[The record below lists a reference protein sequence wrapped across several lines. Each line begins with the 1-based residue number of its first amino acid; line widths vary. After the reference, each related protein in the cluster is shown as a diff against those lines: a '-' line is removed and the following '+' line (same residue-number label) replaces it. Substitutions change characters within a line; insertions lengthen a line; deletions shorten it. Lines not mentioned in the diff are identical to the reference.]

1 VEQLMM
7 RDVEKVVILGLA
19 RQGKAL
25 AHFFVEQGVDVTVS
39 DIREVAAL
47 QAEMEAL
54 DLPVTYVLG
63 EHPIALL
70 DDCDL
75 LCLSGGVPVDLPIV
89 KEARRRGIPLSNDA
103 QEFLK
108 RCPAPVL
115 GITGSAG
122 KTTTTSLVGEM
133 AREAGYTTWVG
144 GNIGN
149 PLLNDLGEIKADD
162 QVVMELS
169 SFQLELM
176 DVSPHV
182 AGVLNIT
189 PNHLD
194 RHGTMDAYIEA
205 KANIVTHQSDDDI
218 AVLGYDEPN
227 ARALAERTSAQV
239 RYFSGEQT
247 VTAGAYLDDETLV
260 LCRGGTCE
268 PVCTRE
274 EIPLRGPHNV
284 LNVLAAVALG
294 DAIDVPVAAMHRAIK
309 QFRGV
314 EHRLEEV
321 RRWHDVLWV
330 NDSIATAPERVLAAL
345 DSFDEPLVLL
355 AGGRDKD
362 LPWEEFA
369 RNVVQRVRVLIL
381 FGEAADLISGN
392 VRRIWEGVG
401 RMGALQEIVRGE
413 TLTRAVDAAAQRVQS
428 GDVVLLS
435 PGGTSFDAY
444 RDFAERGEHFRVL
457 VNALGKD
464 ETEKTTDET

>member
-1 VEQLMM
+1 
-7 RDVEKVVILGLA
+7 
-19 RQGKAL
+19 
-25 AHFFVEQGVDVTVS
+25 
-39 DIREVAAL
+39 
-47 QAEMEAL
+47 
-54 DLPVTYVLG
+54 
-63 EHPIALL
+63 
-70 DDCDL
+70 
-75 LCLSGGVPVDLPIV
+75 
-89 KEARRRGIPLSNDA
+89 
-103 QEFLK
+103 
-108 RCPAPVL
+108 
-115 GITGSAG
+115 
-122 KTTTTSLVGEM
+122 
-133 AREAGYTTWVG
+133 
-144 GNIGN
+144 
-149 PLLNDLGEIKADD
+149 
-162 QVVMELS
+162 
-169 SFQLELM
+169 
-176 DVSPHV
+176 
-182 AGVLNIT
+182 
-189 PNHLD
+189 
-194 RHGTMDAYIEA
+194 
-205 KANIVTHQSDDDI
+205 
-218 AVLGYDEPN
+218 
-227 ARALAERTSAQV
+227 V

-294 DAIDVPVAAMHRAIK
+294 DAIDVPVAAMRRAIK

>member
-1 VEQLMM
+1 MM
-7 RDVEKVVILGLA
+7 RDVEKIVILGLA

-25 AHFFVEQGVDVTVS
+25 ARFFVEQGAEVTIS
-39 DIREVAAL
+39 DIREAEAL
-47 QAEMEAL
+47 RAEMEAL
-54 DLPVTYVLG
+54 NLPVTYVLG
-63 EHPIALL
+63 EHPFTLL

-75 LCLSGGVPVDLPIV
+75 LCLSGGVPTDLPVIE
-89 KEARRRGIPLSNDA
+89 EARRRGIPLSNDA
-103 QEFLK
+103 QEFMK

-149 PLLNDLGEIKADD
+149 PLLNDLGKMGESD
-162 QVVMELS
+162 QIVMELS

-194 RHGTMDAYIEA
+194 RHGTMKAYIEA
-205 KANIVTHQSDDDI
+205 KANIVTHQSASDI
-218 AVLGYDEPN
+218 AVLGYDDSN
-227 ARALAERTSAQV
+227 AQALAERTPAQV
-239 RYFSGEQT
+239 RYFSDKQT
-247 VTAGAYLDDETLV
+247 VAAGSFLDGEMLM
-260 LCRGGTCE
+260 LCRAGSCK
-268 PVCTRE
+268 PVCQRG
-274 EIPLRGPHNV
+274 EIPLRGAHNV
-284 LNVLAAVALG
+284 LNVLAAIALA
-294 DAIDVPVAAMHRAIK
+294 DAINVPIAAMRRAIR
-309 QFRGV
+309 QFTGV

-321 RRWHDVLWV
+321 RRWHDALWI

-345 DSFDEPLVLL
+345 DSFDEPLILL

-362 LPWEEFA
+362 LPWKDFA
-369 RNVVQRVRVLIL
+369 RRVVQRVRVLIL
-381 FGEAADLISGN
+381 FGEAADLIDGH

-401 RMGALQEIVRGE
+401 RLGALQEIVRGE
-413 TLTRAVDAAAQRVQS
+413 TLARAVDAAAQRVQV

-444 RDFAERGEHFRVL
+444 RDFAERGEHFRAL
-457 VNALGKD
+457 VNVLGTD
-464 ETEKTTDET
+464 DMEKTANEA

>member
-1 VEQLMM
+1 MA
-7 RDVEKVVILGLA
+7 RDVEHVVILGLA

-25 AHFFVEQGVDVTVS
+25 ARFFVDQGAEVTISDVRPAT
-39 DIREVAAL
+39 AL
-47 QAEMEAL
+47 QAETEAL
-54 DLPVTYVLG
+54 DLPVDYVLG
-63 EHPIALL
+63 AHPLTLL
-70 DDCDL
+70 DGCDL
-75 LCLSGGVPVDLPIV
+75 LCLSGGVPTDLPIV
-89 KEARRRGIPLSNDA
+89 EEARRRGIPLSNDA
-103 QEFLK
+103 QEFLL

-149 PLLNDLGEIKADD
+149 SLLNDLGEIQEDD

-176 DVSPHV
+176 DVSPQV

-194 RHGTMDAYIEA
+194 RHGTMEAYIEA
-205 KANIVTHQSDDDI
+205 KANIVIHQQAEDV

-227 ARALAERTSAQV
+227 ARALAERTPAQV
-239 RYFSGEQT
+239 RYFSDEEA
-247 VTAGAYLDDETLV
+247 VAAGSYLDGDILM
-260 LCRGGTCE
+260 LCRPSACE
-268 PVCTRE
+268 RVCTRDE
-274 EIPLRGPHNV
+274 VRLRGAHNV
-284 LNVLAAVALG
+284 RNVLAAIALAA
-294 DAIDVPVAAMHRAIK
+294 AINVPVAAMRRAVIS
-309 QFRGV
+309 FTGV

-321 RRWHDVLWV
+321 RRRDDVLWV

-345 DSFDEPLVLL
+345 DSFDESLILL

-362 LPWEEFA
+362 LPWETFA
-369 RNVVQRVRVLIL
+369 RRVVERVRVLIL
-381 FGEAADLISGN
+381 FGEAQALIGGH

-401 RMGALQEIVRGE
+401 RLGMLQEIVRAE
-413 TLTRAVDAAAQRVQS
+413 TLTGAVNAAARRAQG

-444 RDFAERGEHFRVL
+444 RDFAERGEHFRAL
-457 VNALGKD
+457 VNALDVD
-464 ETEKTTDET
+464 EKGDR

>member
-1 VEQLMM
+1 
-7 RDVEKVVILGLA
+7 
-19 RQGKAL
+19 
-25 AHFFVEQGVDVTVS
+25 
-39 DIREVAAL
+39 
-47 QAEMEAL
+47 
-54 DLPVTYVLG
+54 
-63 EHPIALL
+63 
-70 DDCDL
+70 
-75 LCLSGGVPVDLPIV
+75 
-89 KEARRRGIPLSNDA
+89 
-103 QEFLK
+103 
-108 RCPAPVL
+108 VL